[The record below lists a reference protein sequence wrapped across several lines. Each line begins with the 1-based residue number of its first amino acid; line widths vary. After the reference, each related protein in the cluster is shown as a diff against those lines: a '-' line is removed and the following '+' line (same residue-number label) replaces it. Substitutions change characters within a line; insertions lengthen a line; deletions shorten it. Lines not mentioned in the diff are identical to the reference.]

1 MRHHSRSTTAG
12 ALLALAVLLALPT
25 LVAPDA
31 ASAQK
36 GDGVQLR
43 PANDDFSRGALLS
56 LLHPRQQQVEQ
67 GTFGAT
73 VEGVEPLHCGGTA
86 TVWFTLPPAAGGFG
100 LLRLD
105 TAGSDYDTTLG
116 VYRGVS
122 LDRLKLV
129 DCNDDAAPGVDASAL
144 SFLAVPG
151 ETYHVQVGGALDAVG
166 HLRLRVQ
173 DDLLSLP

>member
-1 MRHHSRSTTAG
+1 MRRHSRSIPAALLVAA
-12 ALLALAVLLALPT
+12 ALLALPILLAPQ
-25 LVAPDA
+25 A
-31 ASAQK
+31 ALAGK
-36 GDGVQLR
+36 GVNPLR
-43 PANDDFSRGALLS
+43 PHNDDFSRGELLS
-56 LLHPRQQQVEQ
+56 LLYPREVEVEQ
-67 GTFGAT
+67 GTQGAT
-73 VEGVEPLHCGGTA
+73 LEGVEPIGCGGTA

-105 TAGSDYDTTLG
+105 TAGSDYDTVLG
-116 VYRGVS
+116 VYRGAS

-144 SFLAVPG
+144 SFLALPG